1 MDHQRTLPDKD
12 SGSFQRAADSP
23 SPRWMTV
30 EETAHYLGLS
40 KATIYQ
46 YVCER
51 RIPYVKIPK
60 SNQVRFDRELVDVWM
75 ASGQVKTLHQTLE
88 TLLKEGGG

>member
-1 MDHQRTLPDKD
+1 MPPKSKTLSQHSVVNHQ
-12 SGSFQRAADSP
+12 
-23 SPRWMTV
+23 RWMTV
-30 EETAHYLGLS
+30 EETAQYLGLS

-60 SNQVRFDRELVDVWM
+60 SNQVRFDRELIDMWM
-75 ASGQVKTLHQTLE
+75 ESGRME
-88 TLLKEGGG
+88 TIAEVLFNEGDK

>member
-1 MDHQRTLPDKD
+1 
-12 SGSFQRAADSP
+12 
-23 SPRWMTV
+23 MTV
-30 EETAHYLGLS
+30 GEVAQYLGLS

-60 SNQVRFDRELVDVWM
+60 SNQVRFDRERIDDWM
-75 ASGQVKTLHQTLE
+75 TSGQIRTIHE
-88 TLLKEGGG
+88 TLFPEGGEERGETTAQK